1 MLIVDASPLIFLGN
15 AGLLN
20 LLQALDH
27 MVVVAQ
33 PAFDEVTKS
42 AHTDQAKSAVSGATW
57 LTHKSS
63 GVVSSSIQAWD
74 LGLGE
79 SEVLG
84 LGLQFPEAIMVLDD
98 LAARRCALA
107 HGLSVIGTLGVL
119 VKAHR
124 LGHLSDPLQALE
136 QLRQCGMWLSDAVVM
151 QFRQAILNRPIA

>member
-1 MLIVDASPLIFLGN
+1 MLIVNASPLIFLGN

-20 LLQALDH
+20 LLQALDR

-33 PAFDEVTKS
+33 SAFDEVTKS
-42 AHTDQAKSAVSGATW
+42 GHADQAKAAVFGATW
-57 LTHKSS
+57 LARKSC
-63 GVVSSSIQAWD
+63 GIVPPSIQAWD
-74 LGLGE
+74 LGQGE

-107 HGLSVIGTLGVL
+107 HGLNVIGTLGVL

-124 LGHLSDPLQALE
+124 LGHIGDPLQALDE
-136 QLRQCGMWLSDAVVM
+136 LRQYGMWLSDSVVR
-151 QFRQAILNRPIA
+151 QFREAIA